1 MSLLRLRFRFPDGKQ
16 VTLTDV
22 SPDETY
28 GALLS
33 RVLKEAKQRVEPE
46 RVLIA
51 GHPPR
56 VVEAS
61 ADVEVN
67 TIFSSGDS
75 LIVEPPKRRGRTRKR
90 TSAQTQSTSA
100 TTARDARGNVR
111 SVTDLTANEEE
122 MDSGEEWKPDARNAE
137 EDEVVEVELS
147 KPNTGKR
154 RRVARDNGTT
164 GVSGGMANSDGVKR
178 KTRERKDAGEI
189 LETLVGEDARGMIG
203 AALAQSVEK
212 SVEELDVCGKS
223 FKQSV
228 QSALERRQWEA
239 EGERRYE
246 AWLAKRY
253 EIIDNGGVTFK
264 VRYRALGARAWTE
277 EASMF
282 KVPREVL
289 TEAFRG
295 VLKNREEREKLRV
308 CTMAIVSPRSFW
320 NMVRLFGE
328 RVEEELERL
337 VPDGDWSFMRSRRR
351 TLSAKARRN
360 LQQST
365 DVVHID

>member
-1 MSLLRLRFRFPDGKQ
+1 MSPLRLRFRFPDGKQ
-16 VTLTDV
+16 VTLSDV

-28 GALLS
+28 GALIS
-33 RVLKEAKQRVEPE
+33 RVLKDAKLRVEPE

-61 ADVEVN
+61 ADVEVS
-67 TIFSSGDS
+67 TILKSGDS
-75 LIVEPPKRRGRTRKR
+75 LIVEPPKRTKRTRKR
-90 TSAQTQSTSA
+90 TATQARSASA
-100 TTARDARGNVR
+100 TSARDARGNV
-111 SVTDLTANEEE
+111 SVVTDLTRNAEEI
-122 MDSGEEWKPDARNAE
+122 DSGDEWKPDASNAE
-137 EDEVVEVELS
+137 DDEVIEVELT
-147 KPNTGKR
+147 KPGTGKR
-154 RRVARDNGTT
+154 RRVAKPNGTAVT
-164 GVSGGMANSDGVKR
+164 GGGVATLDGVKR
-178 KTRERKDAGEI
+178 KRSERKDAGEV
-189 LETLVGEDARGMIG
+189 LETLVGEDARGLIG

-212 SVEELDVCGKS
+212 RVEELDVCGKS
-223 FKQSV
+223 FREGLR
-228 QSALERRQWEA
+228 SALEKRQWEA

-253 EIIDNGGVTFK
+253 EIIDKGGVTFK

-282 KVPREVL
+282 KVPPELL

-308 CTMAIVSPRSFW
+308 NTMAIVSPRSFW

-337 VPDGDWSFMRSRRR
+337 VPDGDWSFMGSRRR
-351 TLSAKARRN
+351 KLSAKASRN
-360 LQQST
+360 LQQSA